1 MQDQEI
7 TNAGLQLLEM
17 ERGAVESLREVIVSP
32 SFHEAVR
39 LINRCKGRVVV
50 TGMGKSGIIGKKI
63 SATLASTG
71 TPSFFMH
78 PAEALH
84 GDLGM
89 TRGEDIFLT
98 LSNSGD
104 TEEIIAILPS
114 LKTFGNEVV
123 AITGKADS
131 VLAKRATVALVY
143 EIQEEG
149 CPIGLAPMATTTASL
164 VLGDALAASLMK
176 LSGFERRDFARFHPR
191 GSLGR
196 KLLTTVSDL
205 MIQEIPCV
213 SQESGM
219 NEALQIMIETNLGAV
234 LVVDNNR
241 ELVGLISDG
250 DVKRHLVKSQN
261 FLSLPVNE
269 VMTKNPTTIGS
280 SEMAE
285 TALRV
290 MEKNGKLIT
299 ILPVLDN
306 DMVVG
311 LIRLH
316 DIVRAKIR

>member
-1 MQDQEI
+1 MEI
-7 TNAGLQLLEM
+7 DAL
-17 ERGAVESLREVIVSP
+17 ESLREVVRSD
-32 SFHEAVR
+32 SFIKAVE
-39 LINRCKGRVVV
+39 LIHHCKGRVVV

-89 TRGEDIFLT
+89 TRQEDIFLA

-114 LKTFGNEVV
+114 LKTFGNSII
-123 AITGKADS
+123 AITGKEDS
-131 VLAKRATVALVY
+131 VLAHRASIALVY
-143 EIQEEG
+143 SIREEG

-164 VLGDALAASLMK
+164 VLGDALAAALMK

-196 KLLTTVSDL
+196 KLLTTVNDL
-205 MIQEIPCV
+205 MIREIPCIC
-213 SQESGM
+213 EGAAM
-219 NEALQIMIETNLGAV
+219 DEALKIMIETNLGAV
-234 LVVDNNR
+234 LVVNESR

-250 DVKRHLVKSQN
+250 DVKRHLGSNQD
-261 FLSLPVNE
+261 FLSCKVSE
-269 VMTKNPTTIGS
+269 IMTAGPSTVESG
-280 SEMAE
+280 EMAE
-285 TALRV
+285 TALRL

-299 ILPVLDN
+299 VLPVLEEN
-306 DMVVG
+306 TVVG

-316 DIVRAKIR
+316 DIIRAKIR

>member
-1 MQDQEI
+1 MEDQEI
-7 TNAGLQLLEM
+7 NRAGLQLLEM
-17 ERGAVESLREVIVSP
+17 ELGALESLREVILSKP
-32 SFHEAVR
+32 FYDAVR
-39 LINRCKGRVVV
+39 LINRCEGRVVV

-89 TRGEDIFLT
+89 TRGEDIFLA

-114 LKTFGNEVV
+114 LRTFGNEVV
-123 AITGKADS
+123 AITGKTDS

-143 EIQEEG
+143 KIHEEG

-176 LSGFERRDFARFHPR
+176 LSGFERRDFARFHPK

-196 KLLTTVSDL
+196 KLLTTVGDL
-205 MIQEIPCV
+205 MIQEIPSV
-213 SQESGM
+213 SQSSKM
-219 NEALQIMIETNLGAV
+219 DEALQLMIETNLGAV
-234 LVVDNNR
+234 LVVDGSR
-241 ELVGLISDG
+241 QLIGLISDG
-250 DVKRHLVKSQN
+250 DVKRHLARTQN
-261 FLSLPVNE
+261 FLGLAVSE
-269 VMTKNPTTIGS
+269 VMTKNPTTVGS
-280 SEMAE
+280 NEMAE
-285 TALRV
+285 TALRI
-290 MEKNGKLIT
+290 MEENGKLIT
-299 ILPVLDN
+299 ILPVLEN
-306 DMVVG
+306 GIVVG